1 MNKRVITTSLALVLA
16 MTVVLAVGKTDSAV
30 ELELAQH
37 SETIKARPHIEL
49 DAAGVD
55 ILSEELST
63 PVQQANM
70 LIIPPEVNESELILE
85 QAPAPD
91 GSKLLA
97 PASSLHASLARMQQ
111 ALDRLEQIAASTE
124 RAVDALDRKLVVR

>member
-30 ELELAQH
+30 ELEAVQY
-37 SETIKARPHIEL
+37 SESITTRPNIDV

-70 LIIPPEVNESELILE
+70 LTIPSEVNESELILDQE
-85 QAPAPD
+85 AVPE
-91 GSKLLA
+91 GSQLLA
-97 PASSLHASLARMQQ
+97 PISPLQESLARVQQ
-111 ALDRLEQIAASTE
+111 ALDRLERVAARTE
-124 RAVDALDRKLVVR
+124 RAVDALDPKRVVR